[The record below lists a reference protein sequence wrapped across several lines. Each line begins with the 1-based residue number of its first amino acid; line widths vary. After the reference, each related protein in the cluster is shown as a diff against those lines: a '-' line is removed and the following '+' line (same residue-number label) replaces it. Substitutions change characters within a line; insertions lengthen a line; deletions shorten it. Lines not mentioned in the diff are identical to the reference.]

1 MKNLI
6 SFVCL
11 VLLLIGGFTSSGQ
24 NSLIKKGD
32 EAYALKNYGAAI
44 SSYQKAFEK
53 LSDNP
58 SRDSEYRNLIKK
70 LADCY
75 RYTNQYEKARDF
87 YSLLS
92 DMNSTD
98 VARSTGSPGS
108 RGDTFEY
115 ADMLLRSGD
124 IKETRKVLKEM
135 DPNDPAVIRMLKNC
149 DFAEAE
155 LKKNLPEIFIE
166 NMGSINS
173 SGSDFGLGK
182 SHDKLVFA
190 TNRNNSKQSVLDGV
204 YNQEFTDLYIATK
217 TPGSIYYSEPEVLK
231 GDINSPWNDGT
242 FTQAPGKNWALITRC
257 IKDPVNVC
265 SIYRVTSSADK
276 WEKSEKV
283 KTDFPDKNY
292 GHPTLS
298 SDGKTVYFSSDRPL
312 PGKKGKNIFKAKYNY
327 YTNSIDQIFPVGD
340 NINTDEDEMFPFLLK
355 DSILLF
361 ASSGLVGMGG
371 LDIYRSVIRDGFY
384 EDPVNM
390 GYPVNST
397 ADDFSMIM
405 NDNLRGGYFCTNRE
419 NVTQSDDIYY
429 TNKSVMDP
437 IYVKV
442 QDAVTNKGIENVSI
456 TNQPDEELSN
466 PFTKL
471 TDKNGVAALNT
482 GHLPCDLKEHPFRFT
497 RNGYDEKT
505 VGIPCFSKDTIFVSM
520 NPESGP
526 PADIYYTLK
535 GNVYDS
541 ISRKPIDKAKV
552 VMSYDNK
559 PQAETL
565 TNGKG
570 DFSFEKVPRN
580 KRITLTVS
588 KDNYYTDEKSF
599 DTPSTKKPFQI
610 STDTGYDTNFGL
622 HPFPIPPLKLI
633 FYDYDKFF
641 LRPQSIIDLNYIVRL
656 FRLNPELDI
665 SVESH
670 CDERGSEEYN
680 IGLSERRGMSVKSY
694 LISRGIDPNRL
705 KLKNFGKSRPAIPDA
720 VTEEQHQLNRRT
732 EFIANYR
739 NAGGVVVPN
748 EQQAD
753 KTESLQGGNNPVKTV
768 EEGNANTTSSNVS
781 TTTSKKVVP
790 QPNINF
796 NVTTSNNPKDTVT
809 SKGNKVDIV
818 VDDKGNLTEESKIT
832 PAPKTQKF
840 VQPGMPVYR
849 VQIVASGQT
858 INVETKFP
866 AISDMVKKYG
876 VYVEKVAGL
885 NKYQI
890 GNFSSFE
897 EADNLRVLL
906 KAKGFNDCFVV
917 WSNK

>member
-1 MKNLI
+1 MKNLT
-6 SFVCL
+6 SLVCL
-11 VLLLIGGFTSSGQ
+11 LLLLCVGFISSGQ

-32 EAYALKNYGAAI
+32 EAFTLKNYGAAI
-44 SSYQKAFEK
+44 SSYEKAFEK
-53 LSDNP
+53 INDNP
-58 SRDSEYRNLIKK
+58 TRDLEYRNLVKK

-75 RYTNQYEKARDF
+75 RFTNQYEKARDF
-87 YSLLS
+87 YALLS
-92 DMNSTD
+92 DLNSN
-98 VARSTGSPGS
+98 VGERSIGLPGTG
-108 RGDTFEY
+108 RITFEY
-115 ADMLLRSGD
+115 ADMLLRSGE
-124 IKETRKVLKEM
+124 IKEARKALKAM
-135 DPNDPAVIRMLKNC
+135 DQDDPAVTRMLKNC

-155 LKKNLPEIFIE
+155 LKKNLPEVYIE

-173 SGSDFGLGK
+173 EGSDFGLGM
-182 SHDKLVFA
+182 SNGKLVFA
-190 TNRNNSKQSVLDGV
+190 TNRLNTKQSVLDGV
-204 YNQEFTDLYIATK
+204 YNQEFTDLYLATK
-217 TPGSIYYSEPEVLK
+217 TPGSVYWSEPEEMK
-231 GDINSPWNDGT
+231 GNINSAFNDGT

-257 IKDPVNVC
+257 IKDPTKVC
-265 SIYRVTSSADK
+265 SIYRVTSSGDK

-283 KTDFPDKNY
+283 KTDFPEKNY

-327 YTNSIDQIFPVGD
+327 YTNSIDQILPVGD
-340 NINTDEDEMFPFLLK
+340 NINTDEDEMFPYLFK
-355 DSILLF
+355 DSILFF
-361 ASSGLVGMGG
+361 ASSGLIGMGG
-371 LDIYRSVIRDGFY
+371 LDIYHSVIRDGFF
-384 EDPVNM
+384 ENPVNM
-390 GYPVNST
+390 GHPVNST
-397 ADDFSMIM
+397 ADDFSVIINENMK
-405 NDNLRGGYFCTNRE
+405 GGYFCTNRE
-419 NVTQSDDIYY
+419 NVTQGDDIYY
-429 TNKSVMDP
+429 TNMSIMDP

-442 QDAVTNKGIENVSI
+442 LNAVTNKGIENVSI
-456 TNQPDEELSN
+456 TNLPDAELSH

-471 TDKNGVAALNT
+471 TDKNGVAELHT

-505 VGIPCFSKDTIFVSM
+505 IDIPCFSKDTIFVSM

-552 VMSYDNK
+552 VMSYDGK

-565 TNGKG
+565 TDGKG
-570 DFSFEKVPRN
+570 DFAFNNVPRN
-580 KRITLTVS
+580 KRITLRVS

-622 HPFPIPPLKLI
+622 HPFPVPPLKLI

-665 SVESH
+665 MIESH
-670 CDERGSEEYN
+670 CDERGSDDYN
-680 IGLSERRGMSVKSY
+680 IGLSERRGISVKSY
-694 LISRGIDPNRL
+694 LVSKGINPNRL
-705 KLKNFGKSRPAIPDA
+705 KLKNFGKSRPAVDNA

-739 NAGGVVVPN
+739 NAVGTVMPN
-748 EQQAD
+748 DQQSAV
-753 KTESLQGGNNPVKTV
+753 TQALQGVNNPMKTAD
-768 EEGNANTTSSNVS
+768 EENANTTKSNVN
-781 TTTSKKVVP
+781 TTTSRKVVP

-796 NVTTSNNPKDTVT
+796 NVTSSNNPKDTVT
-809 SKGNKVDIV
+809 SKGNEVDIV
-818 VDDKGNLTEESKIT
+818 VDNTGNLVDESKT
-832 PAPKTQKF
+832 VTAPKTQKF

-858 INVETKFP
+858 IQVESKYP
-866 AISDMVKKYG
+866 AISDLVKKHG
-876 VYVEKVAGL
+876 VNVEKVAGL
-885 NKYQI
+885 NKYQM

-897 EADNLRVLL
+897 EADSLRVLL
-906 KAKGFNDCFVV
+906 QGKGFKDCFVV
-917 WSNK
+917 VSNK

>member
-1 MKNLI
+1 MKNLYI
-6 SFVCL
+6 LICL
-11 VLLLIGGFTSSGQ
+11 VLFLLGGFTSSGQ
-24 NSLIKKGD
+24 NNWKKKGD
-32 EAYALKNYGAAI
+32 QAYELKNYAAAI
-44 SSYQKAFEK
+44 SSYEKAFGK
-53 LSDNP
+53 IKDNP
-58 SRDSEYRNLIKK
+58 SGDSEYRNLIKK

-75 RYTNQYEKARDF
+75 KFTNQYEKARDF
-87 YSLLS
+87 YALLS

-98 VARSTGSPGS
+98 GERSIGLPGTGGNKY
-108 RGDTFEY
+108 EY
-115 ADMLLRSGD
+115 ADMLLRSGE
-124 IKETRKVLKEM
+124 IKEARKVLKGM
-135 DPNDPAVIRMLKNC
+135 DPNDPAVARMLKNC
-149 DFAEAE
+149 DFAESE

-173 SGSDFGLGK
+173 AGSDFGLGL
-182 SHDKLVFA
+182 SNGKLIFA
-190 TNRNNSKQSVLDGV
+190 SNRLNTKHSVLDGV
-204 YNQEFTDLYIATK
+204 YNQEFTDLYMATK

-231 GDINSPWNDGT
+231 GDINSSFNDGT

-257 IKDPVNVC
+257 IKDPTKVC
-265 SIYRVTSSADK
+265 SIYRVTSSGEK

-283 KTDFPDKNY
+283 KTDFPEKNY

-327 YTNSIDQIFPVGD
+327 FTNSIDQILPVGD
-340 NINTDEDEMFPFLLK
+340 NINTDEDEMFPYLFK
-355 DSILLF
+355 DSILFF
-361 ASSGLVGMGG
+361 ASSGLIGMGG
-371 LDIYRSVIRDGFY
+371 LDIYHSVIRDGFF
-384 EDPVNM
+384 ENPINM
-390 GYPVNST
+390 GHPVNST
-397 ADDFSMIM
+397 ADDFGIIM
-405 NDNLRGGYFCTNRE
+405 NDNMRGGYFCTNRE
-419 NVTQSDDIYY
+419 NVTQGDDIYY
-429 TNKSVMDP
+429 TNKSILDP

-456 TNQPDEELSN
+456 TNQADKELSN

-471 TDKNGVAALNT
+471 TDKNGVAALHT

-505 VGIPCFSKDTIFVSM
+505 ASIPCFSNDTIFVSM

-552 VMSYDNK
+552 VMSYDGK

-565 TNGKG
+565 TDEKG
-570 DFSFEKVPRN
+570 DFSFNKVPRN
-580 KRITLTVS
+580 KRITLNVS
-588 KDNYYTDEKSF
+588 KDNYYTDEKNF

-610 STDTGYDTNFGL
+610 STGTGYDTNFGL
-622 HPFPIPPLKLI
+622 HPFPVPPLKLI

-641 LRPQSIIDLNYIVRL
+641 LRPQSIIELNYIVRL

-665 SVESH
+665 AVDSH
-670 CDERGSEEYN
+670 CDERGSDDYN

-694 LISRGIDPNRL
+694 LVSKGIDPNRL
-705 KLKNFGKSRPAIPDA
+705 KLNNFGKSRPAIDNA

-739 NAGGVVVPN
+739 NPGGFAVPN
-748 EQQAD
+748 DQQATST
-753 KTESLQGGNNPVKTV
+753 KAVQGSNNPMKTV
-768 EEGNANTTSSNVS
+768 DKGNANTTTSNVK
-781 TTTSKKVVP
+781 TTTSGKVVP

-796 NVTTSNNPKDTVT
+796 NVTSSNNPKDTVS

-818 VDDKGNLTEESKIT
+818 VDDKGKLIDESKNAG
-832 PAPKTQKF
+832 APTTQKF

-849 VQIVASGQT
+849 VQIVASGRN
-858 INVETKFP
+858 INVKSKYP
-866 AISDMVKKYG
+866 AISDLVKKYG
-876 VYVEKVAGL
+876 VNVEKVAGL

-890 GNFSSFE
+890 GNFSSPE
-897 EADNLRVLL
+897 EADSLRVLL
-906 KAKGFNDCFVV
+906 IGKGFKDCFVV
-917 WSNK
+917 VK